1 MSLFTILVALGLTA
15 VIAVDASHKRR
26 HLEMKNSLGRRVNL
40 NHG

>member
-15 VIAVDASHKRR
+15 VIALDASHKRR
-26 HLEMKNSLGRRVNL
+26 HLKVKHSLERRVNL